1 MAGYMATSKTC
12 EWGTP
17 RDLFIELDEEFS
29 FDLDPASSHSN
40 AKCERHYTVEEDGL
54 AQPWD
59 GSVFV
64 NPPYG
69 AVIAQW
75 IDKAIQ
81 ESHRCTRIV
90 MLLPARTDT
99 RWFHRL
105 LDIGAEVRFV
115 RGRLKFESEGGGGRR
130 LRPRSPVSSSFC
142 PNRSTADDKPLWTDG
157 IMEGVLMDDDQTS
170 IRDFEAE
177 FGIQGGG
184 A

>member
-115 RGRLKFESEGGGGRR
+115 RGRLKFESEGGGGDGGSGHVPQYHRR
-130 LRPRSPVSSSFC
+130 SVP
-142 PNRSTADDKPLWTDG
+142 TDRRRT
-157 IMEGVLMDDDQTS
+157 TS
-170 IRDFEAE
+170 HSGRMASWREC
-177 FGIQGGG
+177 
-184 A
+184 

>member
-17 RDLFIELDEEFS
+17 RDLFIKLDEEFS
-29 FDLDPASSHSN
+29 FDLDPASSHTN
-40 AKCERHYTVEEDGL
+40 AKCERHYTEVEDGL
-54 AQPWD
+54 IQAWD

-75 IDKAIQ
+75 VEKAIQ

-99 RWFHRL
+99 KWFHRL
-105 LDIGAEVRFV
+105 LGIGAEVRFV
-115 RGRLKFESEGGGGRR
+115 RGRLRFESEGGGGGTAAPATFPSIIVVLSPQLDGGRQAT
-130 LRPRSPVSSSFC
+130 LDGWHHGGSADARPSH
-142 PNRSTADDKPLWTDG
+142 
-157 IMEGVLMDDDQTS
+157 
-170 IRDFEAE
+170 
-177 FGIQGGG
+177 
-184 A
+184 

>member
-115 RGRLKFESEGGGGRR
+115 RGRLKFESEGGGG
-130 LRPRSPVSSSFC
+130 
-142 PNRSTADDKPLWTDG
+142 TAAPATFPSIIVVLSQQIDG
-157 IMEGVLMDDDQTS
+157 GRQATLD
-170 IRDFEAE
+170 
-177 FGIQGGG
+177 GWHHGGSADG
-184 A
+184 